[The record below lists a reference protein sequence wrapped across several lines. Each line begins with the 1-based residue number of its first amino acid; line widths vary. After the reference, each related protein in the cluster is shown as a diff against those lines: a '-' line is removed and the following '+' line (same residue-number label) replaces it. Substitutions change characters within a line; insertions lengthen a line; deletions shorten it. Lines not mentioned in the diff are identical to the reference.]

1 MKKNRLCSQCLK
13 SLPNNLPASL
23 SDYQLKDKKGKK
35 QGKSLISQ
43 KKKKKDKN
51 KSTKKNTCK
60 ILLIFPS
67 ISMHS
72 SINVRTGNT
81 CSSSFV
87 TRLKYLANKTRR
99 IKYQHIFTKHL
110 YTTMSWLYDFGYLY
124 ST

>member
-13 SLPNNLPASL
+13 SLPNNLPALL
-23 SDYQLKDKKGKK
+23 SDYQLKDKKRKK
-35 QGKSLISQ
+35 AGEISYITEE
-43 KKKKKDKN
+43 KKTKN

-99 IKYQHIFTKHL
+99 LKHQHIFTKHL